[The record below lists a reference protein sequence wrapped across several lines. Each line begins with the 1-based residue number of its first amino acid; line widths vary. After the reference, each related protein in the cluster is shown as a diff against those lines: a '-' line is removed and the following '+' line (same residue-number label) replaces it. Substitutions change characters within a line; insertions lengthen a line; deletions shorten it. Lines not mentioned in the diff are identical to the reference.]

1 MEALRLLVENFDES
15 FKFYSENI
23 GLKVIWGKP
32 GDVYASFDIGDG
44 REIGLFKAE
53 LMEAAISDLGSRCS
67 NEYRDKIA
75 IILNVDD
82 VDESY
87 HKIKETGVDFLNQPV
102 DIAAWGMR
110 VVHFR
115 DNEGNLIELCS
126 PLKNE

>member
-1 MEALRLLVENFDES
+1 MEVIRLLVDNFDDS
-15 FKFYSENI
+15 FRFYSEKI

-32 GDVYASFDIGDG
+32 GDVYASFDTGNG
-44 REIGLFKAE
+44 REIGLFKTE
-53 LMEAAISDLGSRCS
+53 LMEAAISDSRSKSS
-67 NEYRDKIA
+67 NEHRDKIA

-82 VDESY
+82 VDENY
-87 HKIKETGVDFLNQPV
+87 RRIKETGVDFLNQPTN
-102 DIAAWGMR
+102 IAAWGMR